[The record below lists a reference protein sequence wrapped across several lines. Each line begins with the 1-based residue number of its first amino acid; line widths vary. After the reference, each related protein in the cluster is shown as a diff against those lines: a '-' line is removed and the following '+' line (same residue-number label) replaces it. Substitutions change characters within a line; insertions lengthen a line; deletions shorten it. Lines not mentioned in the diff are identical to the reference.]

1 MNSQDIKFE
10 LIDRSFMII
19 DKDGWEEFS
28 FKKLA
33 NEKKIDVSKINQFF
47 GSKKQ
52 LLKEFS
58 KMIDLRVEKEFD
70 FKSLEDSS
78 TKDNLFEL
86 IMLRLDYMQPYKN
99 SLKKI
104 IVSIS
109 KSPSMLKS
117 VSENVSDSLD
127 FYLELT
133 KAYDSSYFDLFKKKT
148 ILLIYSYIFKV
159 WLDDNSEELSRT
171 MSELDKVLSLS
182 EKVANRIKNFALF

>member
-33 NEKKIDVSKINQFF
+33 YEKKIDVSKINQFF

-86 IMLRLDYMQPYKN
+86 IMLRLDHLQPYKN

-117 VSENVSDSLD
+117 VSENISDSLD

-133 KAYDSSYFDLFKKKT
+133 KAYDSSCFDLFKKKT

>member
-1 MNSQDIKFE
+1 
-10 LIDRSFMII
+10 MII

>member
-1 MNSQDIKFE
+1 MAGKNSHLKSW
-10 LIDRSFMII
+10 LMR
-19 DKDGWEEFS
+19 
-28 FKKLA
+28 
-33 NEKKIDVSKINQFF
+33 KKIDISKINQFF

-86 IMLRLDYMQPYKN
+86 IMLRLDHLQPYKN

-133 KAYDSSYFDLFKKKT
+133 KAYDNSYFFLFKKKT

>member
-109 KSPSMLKS
+109 RSPSMLKS

>member
-1 MNSQDIKFE
+1 
-10 LIDRSFMII
+10 
-19 DKDGWEEFS
+19 
-28 FKKLA
+28 
-33 NEKKIDVSKINQFF
+33 
-47 GSKKQ
+47 
-52 LLKEFS
+52 
-58 KMIDLRVEKEFD
+58 MIDLRVEKDFD

-133 KAYDSSYFDLFKKKT
+133 KAYDNSYFDLFKKKT